1 MNPFRTEVQQYS
13 SICELLL
20 TLAGLKAT
28 ISQEETDIILY
39 YSTELRKTFHHI
51 NDL

>member
-1 MNPFRTEVQQYS
+1 MSPFRTEVQKYS
-13 SICELLL
+13 SVCELLL

-28 ISQEETDIILY
+28 ISQVEMDLILY
-39 YSTELRKTFHHI
+39 YSTELRKTFHSV